1 MYKYFT
7 ILIAIFFLMSG
18 FKSDKPAYM
27 LFNKEGKAVKYEKML
42 KQMEDADIVLFG
54 ELHDN
59 PISHWLQLE
68 LTKDLYKQEGKDL
81 VLGAE
86 MFESDNQ
93 VIMDEY
99 LSGKISQR
107 NFEAEIR
114 LWPNYKTDYKPL
126 VEFAK
131 DSGLYFVATNV
142 PRRYASL
149 VNSKGF
155 EGLEELSDEAKTFLP
170 PLPPAYDST
179 LNCYASMMNMEGMGS
194 HVTPNFPKAQA
205 IKDATMAHFILKNW
219 EPGKLFLHYH
229 GAYHSQNFESI
240 YWYLKQENPDL
251 KIVTIHS
258 TMQKDVSELKEENT
272 GLADFTICVDEDMTR
287 TRQN

>member
-1 MYKYFT
+1 MKNF
-7 ILIAIFFLMSG
+7 LIIASICLLLFSS
-18 FKSDKPAYM
+18 FKSDKPAYL

-42 KQMEDADIVLFG
+42 KQMENADIILFG
-54 ELHDN
+54 ELHNN

-68 LTKDLYKQEGKDL
+68 LTKDLYQQYGKKL

-93 VIMDEY
+93 IIMDEY

-107 NFEAEIR
+107 NFEEEIR

-170 PLPPAYDST
+170 PLPVAYDST
-179 LNCYASMMNMEGMGS
+179 LNCYASMMEMEGMGN
-194 HVTPNFPKAQA
+194 HVTANFPKAQA

-219 EPGKLFLHYH
+219 LPGKVLLHYH

-240 YWYLKQENPDL
+240 YWYLKHENPEL

-258 TMQKDVSELKEENT
+258 VTQDNISELTEENT
-272 GLADFTICVDEDMTR
+272 GASDFTICVDENMTR
-287 TRQN
+287 TR

>member
-1 MYKYFT
+1 MHKYKYLLPV
-7 ILIAIFFLMSG
+7 IFLMFTA
-18 FKSDKPAYM
+18 FKTDKPAYL
-27 LFNKEGKAVKYEKML
+27 LFDKDGKTVKYEKML
-42 KQMEDADIVLFG
+42 KQIQEADVVLFG

-68 LTKDLYKQEGKDL
+68 LTKDMFEMYGKNL
-81 VLGAE
+81 ILGAE

-93 VIMDEY
+93 VILDEY

-107 NFEAEIR
+107 NFEDEMK

-142 PRRYASL
+142 PRRYAAL
-149 VNSKGF
+149 VNKKGF
-155 EGLEELSDEAKTFLP
+155 EGLEELSDDAKTFLP

-179 LNCYASMMNMEGMGS
+179 LNCYASMMTMEGMGS
-194 HVTPNFPKAQA
+194 HVSSNFPKAQA
-205 IKDATMAHFILKNW
+205 IKDATMSHFILKNRK
-219 EPGKLFLHYH
+219 PGKILLHYH

-240 YWYLKQENPDL
+240 YWYLKHYQPEL

-258 TMQKDVSELKEENT
+258 VTQKDISKLSEENT
-272 GLADFTICVDEDMTR
+272 GEADFTICVDEDMTR
-287 TRQN
+287 TR

>member
-1 MYKYFT
+1 MNKY
-7 ILIAIFFLMSG
+7 IAFIIVSFFLFSA
-18 FKSDKPAYM
+18 FKSDKPSYL
-27 LFNKEGKAVKYEKML
+27 LFDKKGKTVKYEKML
-42 KQMEDADIVLFG
+42 KEIEDADIVLFG

-68 LTKDLYKQEGKDL
+68 LTKDLFKKEGKNL
-81 VLGAE
+81 ILGAE

-107 NFEAEIR
+107 NFEDEIR

-149 VNSKGF
+149 VNKQGF
-155 EGLEELSDEAKTFLP
+155 EGLEDLSDEAKAFLP
-170 PLPPAYDST
+170 PLPPAYDPT
-179 LNCYASMMNMEGMGS
+179 LECYASMMKMEGMGS

-205 IKDATMAHFILKNW
+205 IKDATMAHFILKYW
-219 EPGKLFLHYH
+219 EPGKVLLHYH

-240 YWYLKQENPDL
+240 YWYLKHENPDL

-258 TMQKDVSELKEENT
+258 VLQKDVSELKEENI
-272 GLADFTICVDEDMTR
+272 GAADFTICVDEDMTR
-287 TRQN
+287 TR

>member
-1 MYKYFT
+1 MNKYIAFT
-7 ILIAIFFLMSG
+7 IVSFFLFSA
-18 FKSDKPAYM
+18 FKSDKPSYL
-27 LFNKEGKAVKYEKML
+27 LFDKKGKTVKYEKML
-42 KQMEDADIVLFG
+42 KEIEDADIVLFG

-68 LTKDLYKQEGKDL
+68 LTKDLYKKEGKNL
-81 VLGAE
+81 ILGAE

-107 NFEAEIR
+107 NFEDEIR

-149 VNSKGF
+149 VNKQGF
-155 EGLEELSDEAKTFLP
+155 EGLEELSDEAKAFLP
-170 PLPPAYDST
+170 PLPPAYDPA
-179 LNCYASMMNMEGMGS
+179 LDCYASMMKMEGMGS

-205 IKDATMAHFILKNW
+205 IKDATMAHFILKYW
-219 EPGKLFLHYH
+219 EPGKQLLHYH

-240 YWYLKQENPDL
+240 YWYLKHENPDL

-258 TMQKDVSELKEENT
+258 TMQKDISELKEENT
-272 GLADFTICVDEDMTR
+272 GAADFTICVDEDMTR
-287 TRQN
+287 TR

>member
-1 MYKYFT
+1 MNKFQFV
-7 ILIAIFFLMSG
+7 LVAIFFVFTA
-18 FKSDKPAYM
+18 FKTDKPAYY
-27 LFNKEGKAVKYEKML
+27 LFNKDGKDIKYEKML
-42 KQMEDADIVLFG
+42 KEAEDADIVLFG
-54 ELHDN
+54 ESHDN

-68 LTKDLYKQEGKDL
+68 LTKDLYESKKDKL

-93 VIMDEY
+93 VILDEY
-99 LSGKISQR
+99 LDSLISTTS
-107 NFEAEIR
+107 FESNAR

-131 DSGLYFVATNV
+131 TNKLKFVATNV

-155 EGLEELSDEAKTFLP
+155 EGLDELSTEAKTFLP
-170 PLPPAYDST
+170 PLPVKYDAE
-179 LNCYASMMNMEGMGS
+179 LNCYKSMMEMEGMGA

-219 EPGKLFLHYH
+219 SKGKLLIHYH
-229 GAYHSQNFESI
+229 GSYHSENFESI
-240 YWYLKQENPDL
+240 YWYLKQANPDL
-251 KIVTIHS
+251 KIVTIHTVS
-258 TMQKDVSELKEENT
+258 QGEMSELTKENT
-272 GLADFTICVDEDMTR
+272 GKADFTICVDEDMTK
-287 TRQN
+287 TR

>member
-1 MYKYFT
+1 MNKYSALLILLFLVFT
-7 ILIAIFFLMSG
+7 A
-18 FKSDKPAYM
+18 FKSDKPAYT
-27 LFNKEGKAVKYEKML
+27 LFDKNGKPEKYEKML
-42 KQMEDADIVLFG
+42 KQVEDADIVLFG

-68 LTKDLYKQEGKDL
+68 LTKDLYKQKGKKL

-107 NFEAEIR
+107 NFEDEAK

-142 PRRYASL
+142 PRRYAAL
-149 VNSKGF
+149 VNKQGF
-155 EGLEELSDEAKTFLP
+155 EGLEELSAEAKTFLP
-170 PLPPAYDST
+170 PLPPAYDPT
-179 LNCYASMMNMEGMGS
+179 LECYASMMKMEGMGS

-205 IKDATMAHFILKNW
+205 IKDATMAHFILKYW
-219 EPGKLFLHYH
+219 EPGKQLLHYH

-240 YWYLKQENPDL
+240 YWYLKHQNPDL

-258 TMQKDVSELKEENT
+258 VTQDDISELTKKNT
-272 GLADFTICVDEDMTR
+272 GLADFTICVDADMIKTR
-287 TRQN
+287 

>member
-1 MYKYFT
+1 MNKYIAFT
-7 ILIAIFFLMSG
+7 IVSFFLFSA
-18 FKSDKPAYM
+18 FKSDKPSYL
-27 LFNKEGKAVKYEKML
+27 LFDKKGKTVKYEKML
-42 KQMEDADIVLFG
+42 KEIEDADIVLFG

-68 LTKDLYKQEGKDL
+68 LTKDRYKKEGKNL
-81 VLGAE
+81 ILGAE

-107 NFEAEIR
+107 NFEDEIR

-131 DSGLYFVATNV
+131 DSGIYFVATNV

-149 VNSKGF
+149 VNKQGF
-155 EGLEELSDEAKTFLP
+155 EGLEELSDEAKAFLP
-170 PLPPAYDST
+170 PLPPAYDPT
-179 LNCYASMMNMEGMGS
+179 LECYASMMKMEGMGS
-194 HVTPNFPKAQA
+194 HVTANFPKAQA
-205 IKDATMAHFILKNW
+205 IKDATMAYFILQNW
-219 EPGKLFLHYH
+219 KPGKQLLHYH

-240 YWYLKQENPDL
+240 YWYLKHENPNL

-258 TMQKDVSELKEENT
+258 TMQKDISELTEENT
-272 GLADFTICVDEDMTR
+272 GQADFTICVDEDMTR
-287 TRQN
+287 TR

>member
-1 MYKYFT
+1 MNKFQ
-7 ILIAIFFLMSG
+7 IALVVVFFVFAA
-18 FKSDKPAYM
+18 FKADKPAYY
-27 LFNKEGKAVKYEKML
+27 LFNKAGKSIKYEKML
-42 KQMEDADIVLFG
+42 KEAADADIVLFG

-68 LTKDLYKQEGKDL
+68 LTKDLFDLKKDNL

-93 VIMDEY
+93 VILDEY
-99 LSGKISQR
+99 LRGMISQSS
-107 NFEAEIR
+107 FESEAR

-131 DSGLYFVATNV
+131 TNKLNFVASNV

-149 VNSKGF
+149 VNRKGF
-155 EGLEELSDEAKTFLP
+155 EGLDELSDEAKAFLP
-170 PLPPAYDST
+170 PLPVKYDPE
-179 LNCYASMMNMEGMGS
+179 LNCYKSMMEMEGMGS

-219 EPGKLFLHYH
+219 SPGQLLIHYH
-229 GAYHSQNFESI
+229 GAYHSENYESI
-240 YWYLKQENPDL
+240 FWYLKQENPDL
-251 KIVTIHS
+251 KIVTIHTVS
-258 TMQKDVSELKEENT
+258 QDDVTKLEEKNT
-272 GLADFTICVDEDMTR
+272 GKADFTISVDEDMTK
-287 TRQN
+287 TR

>member
-1 MYKYFT
+1 MHKYKYLLPVIFLVFT
-7 ILIAIFFLMSG
+7 A
-18 FKSDKPAYM
+18 FKTDKPAYL
-27 LFNKEGKAVKYEKML
+27 LFNKDGKTVKYEKML
-42 KQMEDADIVLFG
+42 KQIQEADVVLFG

-68 LTKDLYKQEGKDL
+68 LTKDMFEMHGKNL
-81 VLGAE
+81 ILGAE

-93 VIMDEY
+93 VILDEY

-107 NFEAEIR
+107 NFEDEMK

-142 PRRYASL
+142 PRRYAAL
-149 VNSKGF
+149 VNKKGF

-179 LNCYASMMNMEGMGS
+179 LNCYASMMTMEGMGS
-194 HVTPNFPKAQA
+194 HVSSNFPKAQA
-205 IKDATMAHFILKNW
+205 IKDATMSHFILKNR
-219 EPGKLFLHYH
+219 EPGKILLHYH

-240 YWYLKQENPDL
+240 YWYLKHYQPEL
-251 KIVTIHS
+251 KILTIHS
-258 TMQKDVSELKEENT
+258 VTQKDILELSEENT
-272 GLADFTICVDEDMTR
+272 GKADFTICVDEDMTR
-287 TRQN
+287 TR

>member
-1 MYKYFT
+1 MNKFQ
-7 ILIAIFFLMSG
+7 IVLVVIFFVFTA
-18 FKSDKPAYM
+18 FKADKPAYY
-27 LFNKEGKAVKYEKML
+27 LFNKAGKDIKYDKML
-42 KQMEDADIVLFG
+42 KEAEDADIILFG
-54 ELHDN
+54 ESHDN

-68 LTKDLYKQEGKDL
+68 LTKDLYDLKKDNL
-81 VLGAE
+81 LLGAE

-93 VIMDEY
+93 VILDEY
-99 LSGKISQR
+99 LDSLISTT
-107 NFEAEIR
+107 NFESNAR

-131 DSGLYFVATNV
+131 KNKLKFIASNV

-155 EGLEELSDEAKTFLP
+155 EGLEELSAEAKAFLP
-170 PLPPAYDST
+170 PLPVKYDSE
-179 LNCYASMMNMEGMGS
+179 LNCYKSMMEMEGMGS

-219 EPGKLFLHYH
+219 SKGKLLIHYH
-229 GAYHSQNFESI
+229 CSYHSENYESI

-251 KIVTIHS
+251 KIVTIHTVS
-258 TMQKDVSELKEENT
+258 QDEISELTKENT
-272 GLADFTICVDEDMTR
+272 GKADFTICVDEDMTK
-287 TRQN
+287 TR

>member
-1 MYKYFT
+1 MHKYKYLLPV
-7 ILIAIFFLMSG
+7 IFLMFTA
-18 FKSDKPAYM
+18 FKPDKPAYL
-27 LFNKEGKAVKYEKML
+27 LFDKDGKTVKYERML
-42 KQMEDADIVLFG
+42 KQIQEADVVLFG

-68 LTKDLYKQEGKDL
+68 LTKDMFEMYGKNL
-81 VLGAE
+81 ILGAE

-93 VIMDEY
+93 VILDEY

-107 NFEAEIR
+107 NFEDEMK

-142 PRRYASL
+142 PRRYAAL
-149 VNSKGF
+149 VNKKGF

-170 PLPPAYDST
+170 SLPPAYDST
-179 LNCYASMMNMEGMGS
+179 LNCYASMMTMEGMGS
-194 HVTPNFPKAQA
+194 HVSSNFPKAQA
-205 IKDATMAHFILKNW
+205 IKDATMSHFILKNR
-219 EPGKLFLHYH
+219 EPGKKLLHYH

-240 YWYLKQENPDL
+240 YWYLKHYQPEL

-258 TMQKDVSELKEENT
+258 VTQKDISKLSEENT
-272 GLADFTICVDEDMTR
+272 GKADFTICVDEDMTR
-287 TRQN
+287 TR